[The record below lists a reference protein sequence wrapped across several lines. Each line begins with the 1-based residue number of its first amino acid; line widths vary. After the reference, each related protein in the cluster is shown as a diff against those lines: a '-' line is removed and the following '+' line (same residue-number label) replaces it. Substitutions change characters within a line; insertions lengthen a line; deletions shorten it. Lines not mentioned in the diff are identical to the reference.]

1 MKKNIL
7 FFVAAAAVLLM
18 LYVLSS
24 SKKAPAVP
32 DDDLHRNAG
41 TNAAGG
47 ECHAPGKR
55 TPLKETHPPKEQC
68 LICHKAGR

>member
-1 MKKNIL
+1 MKKNLLL
-7 FFVAAAAVLLM
+7 FAAAAAVLLL

-32 DDDLHRNAG
+32 DDELHRNAG
-41 TNAAGG
+41 TNAACG
-47 ECHAPGKR
+47 ECHAPGKS

-68 LICHKAGR
+68 LICHKTGR